1 MRTTA
6 PLEEIMMKKTYGV
19 TLKSRPD
26 KQRPVTMQ
34 LQGKAGSRVV
44 LNAAK
49 RVIATHEKVIKAL
62 ADR

>member
-1 MRTTA
+1 
-6 PLEEIMMKKTYGV
+6 MKKTYGV

-26 KQRPVTMQ
+26 KQRPVSMQ
-34 LQGKAGSRVV
+34 LQGKDGSRVV

-49 RVIATHEKVIKAL
+49 RVIATHAKVIKAL